1 MSFLLPS
8 GAAPAKVSS
17 VAGLR
22 VRGAAI
28 VVAAPAGGPRPAAPA
43 DPAVMLR
50 PPAVVPGA
58 RVGVRLLGVAVARVL
73 LAADVAAA
81 AAAAPPAVGLFGVAA
96 LGVAASAT
104 VGLLRVAALGVAA
117 RRGLLGPA
125 AEEAAEPSPAPERLT
140 FYSVRED
147 FVLEFNSNILESA

>member
-43 DPAVMLR
+43 DPAVVLR

-58 RVGVRLLGVAVARVL
+58 RVGVRLLGVAVAGVL
-73 LAADVAAA
+73 TAAAAAAPAVGLLGVAAA
-81 AAAAPPAVGLFGVAA
+81 AAATAAAAPAVGLLGIAA
-96 LGVAASAT
+96 LGVAA
-104 VGLLRVAALGVAA
+104 
-117 RRGLLGPA
+117 
-125 AEEAAEPSPAPERLT
+125 
-140 FYSVRED
+140 
-147 FVLEFNSNILESA
+147 